1 MRFSKILILLLVN
14 PLFFQTESIA
24 EIKDKMMLAE
34 IFDGCV
40 DQEYVSYGWGF
51 QYAYCGC
58 FVNKVSRGMTL
69 REATN
74 IGLDILEVEN
84 QGEEAVMGVALANRK
99 IKSYVSECA
108 ESAYQQTSF

>member
-1 MRFSKILILLLVN
+1 MKFSKILILVLANSLI
-14 PLFFQTESIA
+14 FQNQSMA
-24 EIKDKMMLAE
+24 EIQNKAMLAE
-34 IFDGCV
+34 IFSGCV
-40 DQEYVSYGWGF
+40 DQETVKSGWGF

-74 IGLDILEVEN
+74 IGLDILEVEH
-84 QGEEAVMGVALANRK
+84 QGEAAVMGVALANRK